1 MVVVPKNTTMKK
13 KIITIMLLTAVYAML
28 STSCAPPK
36 HLKAPPAPPGAPA
49 H

>member
-1 MVVVPKNTTMKK
+1 MVVVSKHTTMKK
-13 KIITIMLLTAVYAML
+13 KIITMMLLTAVYAML

-36 HLKAPPAPPGAPA
+36 HLSAPPGAPA